1 MDGCR
6 IRRAENP
13 YSIHLTIVH
22 CLNCSRS
29 SERQQRRAFRIH
41 AGLAKDLFGGSSSAA
56 SRPRGACLEA
66 KPKSGLVLDGR
77 QPPMASRAYRAGL
90 ATSCCI
96 WIF

>member
-1 MDGCR
+1 VLQLRQVPFRLQRLPGR
-6 IRRAENP
+6 
-13 YSIHLTIVH
+13 LTF
-22 CLNCSRS
+22 CLLDS
-29 SERQQRRAFRIH
+29 
-41 AGLAKDLFGGSSSAA
+41 KDLFGGSSSAA
-56 SRPRGACLEA
+56 SRPMGTCLEA